1 MGEEKEAYKEKR
13 KQKRLERIARGEIVS
28 SESDLSEEISDIDEA
43 EYEKFVAQ
51 KQADRAQRGMRR
63 AQNGDDNFSD
73 SDNSD
78 YWKEKPG
85 ALPKVNDVG
94 DGRQLPSPTS
104 F

>member
-1 MGEEKEAYKEKR
+1 M
-13 KQKRLERIARGEIVS
+13 
-28 SESDLSEEISDIDEA
+28 SEDVSDIDEA

-94 DGRQLPSPTS
+94 DGSWCSKNMCSNIVTKNCHQK

>member
-1 MGEEKEAYKEKR
+1 MEQNVYF
-13 KQKRLERIARGEIVS
+13 
-28 SESDLSEEISDIDEA
+28 SESDLSEDVSDIDEA

-51 KQADRAQRGMRR
+51 KQAERAQRGMRR

-85 ALPKVNDVG
+85 ALPKVTNACDLG
-94 DGRQLPSPTS
+94 DLMMMTVLTW
-104 F
+104 

>member
-1 MGEEKEAYKEKR
+1 M
-13 KQKRLERIARGEIVS
+13 
-28 SESDLSEEISDIDEA
+28 SEEISDIDEA

-51 KQADRAQRGMRR
+51 KQAERAQKHMRR

-85 ALPKVNDVG
+85 ALPKVLYLVIYKIAEAKIILTYISGYEEKCWRCSNIAP
-94 DGRQLPSPTS
+94 R

>member
-1 MGEEKEAYKEKR
+1 M
-13 KQKRLERIARGEIVS
+13 
-28 SESDLSEEISDIDEA
+28 SEDVSDIDEA

-85 ALPKVNDVG
+85 ALPKVKKVI
-94 DGRQLPSPTS
+94 RYWLPIIGITYWWRKLVIRKYVPH

>member
-1 MGEEKEAYKEKR
+1 MSPTSV
-13 KQKRLERIARGEIVS
+13 INIDVTARCREICYF
-28 SESDLSEEISDIDEA
+28 SESDLSEDVSDIDEA

-94 DGRQLPSPTS
+94 D
-104 F
+104 

>member
-1 MGEEKEAYKEKR
+1 M
-13 KQKRLERIARGEIVS
+13 
-28 SESDLSEEISDIDEA
+28 SEDVSDIDEA

-85 ALPKVNDVG
+85 ALPKVNDVVG
-94 DGRQLPSPTS
+94 DGSWRPENMAHTLWVPKLSPKLLMTK
-104 F
+104 